1 MKLTIN
7 VFMLKSGWIA
17 ENAVASEVG
26 IVPIRFSLQGT
37 DCLFYH
43 ETSASQ
49 PKWLRLFS
57 TIEEINA
64 LNLHGRSL
72 KALMVMAVRDRVF
85 CFTFGHARHLIDSI
99 SIERYFGLRTA
110 LSLTDPLLIKSV
122 EKSSIDRTPLRS
134 KSQSSK
140 HLSIAEFDF
149 KFDAEI
155 LKSLTGVIESEEED
169 KEYVSGS
176 DSLALHSDIQLQDLP
191 AIADRLL
198 NAYEDERCREKYPW
212 MDYIVPVRDTT
223 LIARLDELLVEAL
236 NAQNFNQVRAAAPMI
251 LSDDICGFSYVRHN
265 SRSRSGPVISFD
277 LDLRQALLA
286 KQILDA
292 ITLQL
297 LHSECIHVY
306 DANHERRDKW
316 RLYECLEAEIEF
328 DDKVYLLSEGD
339 WYQIDRNYTDQINQ
353 YFENATRSDVDFP
366 PYGTDNEG
374 PYLRRVADN
383 IKFYLLDQKLVRL
396 NGASSPFEF
405 CDLMTPDNDIIHVKK
420 YSSSSVLS
428 HLFSQAYVSAEA
440 LINAPNVSTQVNDH
454 LAEAG
459 DFRFEFDASI
469 QPRNKI
475 VFAIMQP
482 NQDLH
487 MPFFSKVNFRQFSQ
501 RLIAMGYRV
510 EICRIPNQVVPNEG

>member
-7 VFMLKSGWIA
+7 VFMLKPGWTA

-43 ETSASQ
+43 EASASQ

-57 TIEEINA
+57 TIEEIDA

-85 CFTFGHARHLIDSI
+85 CFTFGHARHLINNI

-176 DSLALHSDIQLQDLP
+176 DSLALHSDIQLQSLP

-198 NAYEDERCREKYPW
+198 NAYEDDRCREKYPW
-212 MDYIVPVRDTT
+212 MDYIVPVRDIT
-223 LIARLDELLVEAL
+223 LIARLDELLVETI
-236 NAQNFNQVRAAAPMI
+236 NTQNFNQVRAAAPMI
-251 LSDDICGFSYVRHN
+251 LSDDICGFSYVRHS
-265 SRSRSGPVISFD
+265 SRSRSGPPVSFD
-277 LDLRQALLA
+277 LDLRQALSA

-292 ITLQL
+292 VTLQS
-297 LHSECIHVY
+297 LHSEYIQLY
-306 DANHERRDKW
+306 GADYQRRDRWK
-316 RLYECLEAEIEF
+316 LYDCLEAEIEF
-328 DDKVYLLSEGD
+328 DGKVYLLSEGD

-353 YFENATRSDVDFP
+353 YFEDATRSDLSFP
-366 PYGTDNEG
+366 PYETDNEG
-374 PYLRRVADN
+374 PYLRRIADN
-383 IKFYLLDQKLVRL
+383 ISFYLLDQKFVRL

-405 CDLMTPDNDIIHVKK
+405 CDLMTPENHIIHVKK

-440 LINAPNVSTQVNDH
+440 LINTPDVSTQVNEY
-454 LAEAG
+454 LAEVG
-459 DFRFEFDASI
+459 DFRFDFDASA

-482 NQDLH
+482 NQNLH

-510 EICRIPNQVVPNEG
+510 EICRIRNQVDPVGD